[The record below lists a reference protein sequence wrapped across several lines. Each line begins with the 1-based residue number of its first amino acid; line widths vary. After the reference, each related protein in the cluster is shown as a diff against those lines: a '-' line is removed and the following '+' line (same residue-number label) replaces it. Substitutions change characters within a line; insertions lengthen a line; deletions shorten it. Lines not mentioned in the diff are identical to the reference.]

1 MSVAAQQAVGSIMNS
16 KYSEG
21 LPLNRYYGG
30 NKFIDQMEILCQKRA
45 LQLFGLNPE
54 HWGVNV

>member
-1 MSVAAQQAVGSIMNS
+1 MIPSENYTSSAVKQAVGSIMNS

-30 NKFIDQMEILCQKRA
+30 NQFIDKMEILC
-45 LQLFGLNPE
+45 
-54 HWGVNV
+54 